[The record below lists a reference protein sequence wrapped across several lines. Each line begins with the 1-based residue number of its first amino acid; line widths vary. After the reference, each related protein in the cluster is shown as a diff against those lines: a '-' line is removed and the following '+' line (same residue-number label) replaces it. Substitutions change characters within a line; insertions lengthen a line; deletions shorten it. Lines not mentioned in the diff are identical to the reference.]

1 MTANQNS
8 TSARSSGTSGRGSGS
23 GDIYDSARTRAVDA
37 YDSARER
44 ASEVTA
50 KAGDQIDEA
59 PLIALA
65 GGFAVGALIAALL
78 PKTES
83 ETEFVRPMSKKFTD
97 SARTAARAARD
108 AGSDRLREL
117 GLTPDDGRDALRKV
131 FDGLSDAARTS
142 ADAARGAVKSE

>member
-1 MTANQNS
+1 MSDNRADFETDTGEAR
-8 TSARSSGTSGRGSGS
+8 SARQ
-23 GDIYDSARTRAVDA
+23 RAIHS
-37 YDSARER
+37 YSSAREGVAGAGR
-44 ASEVTA
+44 
-50 KAGDQIDEA
+50 KAVDSLGEA

-78 PKTES
+78 PKTET

>member
-1 MTANQNS
+1 MDDTLNS
-8 TSARSSGTSGRGSGS
+8 PQQDQTSSGRGG
-23 GDIYDSARTRAVDA
+23 RTQEVRQRAIDA
-37 YDSARER
+37 YDGARRSVSDAGRR
-44 ASEVTA
+44 ASDGIE
-50 KAGDQIDEA
+50 DA

-78 PKTES
+78 PKTET
-83 ETEFVRPMSKKFTD
+83 ETEFVRPMSKKFSD